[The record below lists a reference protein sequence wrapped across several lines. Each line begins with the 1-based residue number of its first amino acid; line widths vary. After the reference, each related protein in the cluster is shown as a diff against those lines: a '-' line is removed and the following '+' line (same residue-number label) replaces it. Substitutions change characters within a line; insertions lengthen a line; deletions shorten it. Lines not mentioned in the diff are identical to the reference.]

1 MELSFFFLFLE
12 NRCVGPV
19 GRTMAVRR
27 VASNDSSV
35 AKALGATKS
44 SAQGRNIGTII
55 STTDPEKVCLLNF
68 VVVNL
73 LFVVCLLLLLFSVS
87 ISSSLSFFVA
97 CCLIFVFS
105 RLEKKTIIQINIF
118 TG

>member
-1 MELSFFFLFLE
+1 MVLSFFFLFLE

-73 LFVVCLLLLLFSVS
+73 LFVVVCCLFVVVVVFCVDFLVSFIFCGLLFDFCF
-87 ISSSLSFFVA
+87 LTF
-97 CCLIFVFS
+97 
-105 RLEKKTIIQINIF
+105 
-118 TG
+118 